1 MAITCDKERIIEI
14 EENNEVKYLINVD
27 KVDGFNAN
35 EISFT
40 IQKDGAEVGK
50 APIINF
56 IAGDNVVITIT
67 DDSSNG
73 RINIMITAT

>member
-40 IQKDGAEVGK
+40 IQKDGVEIGK
-50 APIINF
+50 ASTINF
-56 IAGDNVVITIT
+56 IAGNNIIITIT
-67 DDSSNG
+67 DDGING
-73 RINIMITAT
+73 RINITITAT